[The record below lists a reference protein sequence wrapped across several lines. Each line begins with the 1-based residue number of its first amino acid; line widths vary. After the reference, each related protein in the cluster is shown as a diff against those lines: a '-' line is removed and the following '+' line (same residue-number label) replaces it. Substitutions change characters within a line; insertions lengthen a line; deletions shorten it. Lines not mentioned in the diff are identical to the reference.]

1 MKKSEYNSSWN
12 HEKLLSKSYHMPHA
26 IPYDHQNKTFML
38 YARITARQGNLTLIH
53 LRQQPADIKPDI
65 ILHQIDEPGQAR
77 NLNASSL
84 WGRAKDGDIL
94 CAIKFSAT
102 HKLKSIYGK
111 MK

>member
-1 MKKSEYNSSWN
+1 
-12 HEKLLSKSYHMPHA
+12 MPHA
-26 IPYDHQNKTFML
+26 ISYNHQNKTFML

-53 LRQQPADIKPDI
+53 LRHQPASDIKPDI
-65 ILHQIDEPGQAR
+65 ILHQIDEAGQAR

-94 CAIKFSAT
+94 CAIKFSAK